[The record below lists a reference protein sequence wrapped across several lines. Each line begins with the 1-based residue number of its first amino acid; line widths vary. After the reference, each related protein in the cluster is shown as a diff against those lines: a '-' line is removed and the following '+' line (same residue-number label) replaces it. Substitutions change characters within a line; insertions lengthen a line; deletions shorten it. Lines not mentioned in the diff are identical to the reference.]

1 MLPAFSTLSPI
12 DTVTGLPMAILPP
25 KFAELPLKV
34 VLVTVNPATL
44 LMPPPYDWAELP
56 LIVQLLSVAV
66 PLVFAMLRIAPAS
79 DPAELLLNVVL
90 LICSSV
96 APFIR
101 ASLQMPAP

>member
-1 MLPAFSTLSPI
+1 
-12 DTVTGLPMAILPP
+12 MAILPP

-79 DPAELLLNVVL
+79 DPLDAT
-90 LICSSV
+90 
-96 APFIR
+96 
-101 ASLQMPAP
+101 